1 MSRAF
6 KVRARAG
13 TWGLLRGLGHN
24 TLTEGDIAIPRHRKI
39 MEAIRLDLNDRVAER
54 EALLPRF
61 NRTYTTKNAVEPDTS
76 LDDGYD
82 YVVHRPL
89 KSSPSDP
96 DVIIVAIHDVFR
108 VNDVGDSD

>member
-1 MSRAF
+1 
-6 KVRARAG
+6 
-13 TWGLLRGLGHN
+13 
-24 TLTEGDIAIPRHRKI
+24 

-82 YVVHRPL
+82 YVVYRPL
-89 KSSPSDP
+89 KASPSDP

-108 VNDVGDSD
+108 VSDLDSSVTDSSSD

>member
-24 TLTEGDIAIPRHRKI
+24 TFTEGDIAVPRRRKI

-82 YVVHRPL
+82 YVVYRPL
-89 KSSPSDP
+89 KASPSDP